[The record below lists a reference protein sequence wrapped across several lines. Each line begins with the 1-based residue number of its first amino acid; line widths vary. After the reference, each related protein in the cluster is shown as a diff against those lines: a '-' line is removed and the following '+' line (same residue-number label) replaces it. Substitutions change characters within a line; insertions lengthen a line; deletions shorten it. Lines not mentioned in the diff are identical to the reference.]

1 MVVHVDPDH
10 TLLYF
15 AHRADVSPS
24 DDVEWWGVE
33 GVDRR
38 FRFSWR
44 IPI

>member
-15 AHRADVSPS
+15 EHRADIGPI

-33 GVDRR
+33 GVDQVSRR
-38 FRFSWR
+38 AG
-44 IPI
+44 PATG